1 MSVPPSPWDMEVAKA
16 SKLASTWDTTVAVAT
31 EPPAASPA
39 IHDALPPAV
48 PEPEAEIEHTA
59 LSDSLPSAAEE
70 VIREEAAQ
78 VVEESAPEVTHQPSV
93 SEAPVTPA
101 PSVDDMVAKV
111 LSKMDPSVLQ
121 AMTRELLKPVIES
134 IVREELK
141 KK

>member
-1 MSVPPSPWDMEVAKA
+1 
-16 SKLASTWDTTVAVAT
+16 
-31 EPPAASPA
+31 
-39 IHDALPPAV
+39 
-48 PEPEAEIEHTA
+48 

-111 LSKMDPSVLQ
+111 LSKMDPSVLR